1 MVVNRQPIEALQ
13 MSSCPHDPC
22 AGLACPAPYTAA
34 ADDALCTCEC
44 KRMRPLPPALLHQSW
59 STSSV
64 AQMSPQIAAC
74 VRSWVAVNPSMRHQI
89 YDDAMQDE
97 FIRKH
102 YPQWAPLYFESLVR
116 AVERSDVFRY
126 LVVHKYGGFWAD
138 IDALAK
144 RPITS
149 LRGDL
154 IVGREPQANADGFG
168 VLQYFFGATPRH
180 PFFTEHLLP
189 LVAERAAGGDDRS
202 LNSVLWVP
210 ARRPSRPLT
219 RRTCARD
226 GWRVAS
232 IATSLRQQP
241 SNGTRTCCRRAR
253 SARGA
258 LIARRRARRGRTSST
273 ASSARGAIRLLRSA
287 RGMAARVRAQS
298 GGRARACRMGSL
310 VRHTCIV

>member
-13 MSSCPHDPC
+13 MRSCPHDPC

-74 VRSWVAVNPSMRHQI
+74 VRSWAAVNPSMRHQI
-89 YDDAMQDE
+89 YDDAMHDE

-189 LVAERAAGGDDRS
+189 LVAERARRRRDDRS
-202 LNSVLWVP
+202 LNSVLWVTGP
-210 ARRPSRPLT
+210 QAFT
-219 RRTCARD
+219 AAYKAY
-226 GWRVAS
+226 V
-232 IATSLRQQP
+232 
-241 SNGTRTCCRRAR
+241 
-253 SARGA
+253 
-258 LIARRRARRGRTSST
+258 RARRLEGGVDLDVSTPTTFKWDADVLPTCALGAWCFDCEKEGATRPYVEHRFLGSWRDPSSLGAWNGSSCPRAKRRTS
-273 ASSARGAIRLLRSA
+273 ASVPDG
-287 RGMAARVRAQS
+287 
-298 GGRARACRMGSL
+298 
-310 VRHTCIV
+310 